1 MYSFLTGPMLWVAML
16 VFFGGLAIRVVLYIR
31 GLSQQ
36 LDRVAYGPH
45 FNRGIQGAVHSA
57 LKWLVP
63 FGTYSWRAQPFFT
76 VVFFLFHIGLVLVP
90 LFLAGHNIILEERF
104 GFSLPTLPMGV
115 ADALTVLAIIGGVL
129 IALRRVALT
138 EVRIL
143 TDAQDWFIL
152 GLSLALLVSG
162 FIARLH
168 LGDYE
173 TWITAHIIFGEA
185 VLILAPFTKLSHI
198 ALYFMSRGQ
207 LGMDYAIKR
216 GGATRGPAF
225 PW

>member
-115 ADALTVLAIIGGVL
+115 ADVLTVLAIIGGAL

>member
-115 ADALTVLAIIGGVL
+115 ADALTVLAIIGGAL

>member
-45 FNRGIQGAVHSA
+45 FSRGMQGAVHSA

-115 ADALTVLAIIGGVL
+115 ADVLTVLAIIGGAL